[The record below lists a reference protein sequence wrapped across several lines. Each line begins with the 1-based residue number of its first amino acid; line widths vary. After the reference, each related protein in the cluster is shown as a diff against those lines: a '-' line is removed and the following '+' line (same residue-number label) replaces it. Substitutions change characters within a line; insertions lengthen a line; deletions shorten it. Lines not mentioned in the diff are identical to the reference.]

1 MWFRE
6 KRLYADAAASTPLS
20 GAARAELIRLLD
32 LYGNPGGL
40 HKEAVAAKA
49 ALDDARKR
57 IARTLECNADELVFT
72 GSGTE
77 ANNLALMGLLPKLV
91 REQGEVNVITT
102 SIEHSSILEPL
113 HALEHEGLYVTALGV
128 NEEGRINMEELA
140 GAINDET
147 VLVTIQLI
155 NSEIGTIQDIRE
167 VSKLLKKQ
175 GRKIY
180 LHCDASQAPLWQN
193 ITVERLGVDLMTIDG
208 QKVMG
213 PKGVGALYI
222 RKGTPVES
230 VIYGGG
236 QEHGLRAGT
245 ENVPLVGSFAVALE
259 DAQKGAA
266 DNTKRTSEVRDYL
279 WQQIQKAIPDARLNG
294 ASIDKQGET
303 LLKVSKV
310 SPCFRVANNLN
321 ISVPGL
327 DAEMGVIAMDALGV
341 AVSTRSACDIG
352 DEEPSHVIRAIGTPA
367 ELQKTAIRITL
378 MPAATKS
385 DADKIVKVLKEVAD
399 RYRK

>member
-6 KRLYADAAASTPLS
+6 KRLYADAAASTPMS
-20 GAARAELIRLLD
+20 ARAKSELVRLLE

-40 HKEAVAAKA
+40 HKEAVAAKQ
-49 ALDDARKR
+49 ALDAAR
-57 IARTLECNADELVFT
+57 ARVARVLECNADELVFT

-77 ANNLALMGLLPKLV
+77 ANNLALMGLLPRLV

-128 NEEGRINMEELA
+128 NEEGRINMDELA
-140 GAINDET
+140 SAINDET
-147 VLVTIQLI
+147 VLVTVQLI

-175 GRKIY
+175 NRKIY

-193 ITVERLGVDLMTIDG
+193 STVERLGVDLMTIDG

-236 QEHGLRAGT
+236 QERGLRAGT
-245 ENVPLVGSFAVALE
+245 ENVPLVGAFAVALE

-266 DNTKRTSEVRDYL
+266 DNTKRISEVREYL

-294 ASIDKQGET
+294 ATGQD
-303 LLKVSKV
+303 
-310 SPCFRVANNLN
+310 RVANNIN
-321 ISVPGL
+321 VSVSGL

-352 DEEPSHVIRAIGTPA
+352 DEEPSHVIRAIGTPT

-378 MPAATKS
+378 LPTATKS
-385 DADKIVKVLKEVAD
+385 DADRILAVLREVAK
-399 RYRK
+399 RYKK

>member
-20 GAARAELIRLLD
+20 NRAKSELVRLLE

-40 HKEAVAAKA
+40 HKEAVAAKKE
-49 ALDDARKR
+49 LEDARKR
-57 IARTLECNADELVFT
+57 IARVLECHAEEIVFT

-91 REQGEVNVITT
+91 RDRGEVNVITT

-128 NEEGRINMEELA
+128 NEEGRIDVKELKS
-140 GAINDET
+140 AINDET

-175 GRKIY
+175 KNKIY
-180 LHCDASQAPLWQN
+180 LHCDASQSPLWVN
-193 ITVERLGVDLMTIDG
+193 TTVERLGIDLMTIDG

-222 RKGTPVES
+222 RKGTDIES
-230 VIYGGG
+230 VIYGGS

-245 ENVPLVGSFAVALE
+245 ENLPLVGSFAVALE

-266 DNTKRTSEVRDYL
+266 ENTKKVSEVRDYL
-279 WQQIQKAIPDARLNG
+279 WRQISKAIPDARLNG
-294 ASIDKQGET
+294 ATGDR
-303 LLKVSKV
+303 
-310 SPCFRVANNLN
+310 RVANNIN
-321 ISVPGL
+321 VSVPGF

-352 DEEPSHVIRAIGTPA
+352 DEEPSHVIRAIGVPT
-367 ELQKTAIRITL
+367 ELQKTAIRITFL
-378 MPAATKS
+378 PTATKQ
-385 DADKIVKVLKEVAD
+385 DADQIVKALQTAVQ

>member
-20 GAARAELIRLLD
+20 ARAKNELVRLLE

-40 HKEAVAAKA
+40 HKEAVAAKKELDA
-49 ALDDARKR
+49 ARARV
-57 IARTLECNADELVFT
+57 ARTLECHADELVFT

-128 NEEGRINMEELA
+128 NGEGRIDMEELA
-140 GAINDET
+140 SAINDET

-175 GRKIY
+175 SRKIY

-213 PKGVGALYI
+213 PKGVGVLYI

-259 DAQKGAA
+259 DAQRGAA

-279 WQQIQKAIPDARLNG
+279 WQQIQKVLPEARLNG
-294 ASIDKQGET
+294 ATGER
-303 LLKVSKV
+303 
-310 SPCFRVANNLN
+310 RVANNIN
-321 ISVPGL
+321 VSVPRL

-378 MPAATKS
+378 LPTATKQDS
-385 DADKIVKVLKEVAD
+385 DQIVKALVKAAE

>member
-20 GAARAELIRLLD
+20 ARAKAELVRLLE

-57 IARTLECNADELVFT
+57 VARALECHVEELVFT

-77 ANNLALMGLLPKLV
+77 ANNLALLGLLRPIL
-91 REQGEVNVITT
+91 REQGEAHVIITT
-102 SIEHSSILEPL
+102 IEHSSVLEPL
-113 HALEHEGLYVTALGV
+113 HALEDDGLYVTALGV
-128 NEEGRINMEELA
+128 NDEGRIDLKELED
-140 GAINDET
+140 AINDQT
-147 VLVTIQLI
+147 VLVTIQLV
-155 NSEIGTIQDIRE
+155 NSEIGTIQDIRA
-167 VSKLLKKQ
+167 VSKLLKQQ

-180 LHCDASQAPLWQN
+180 LHCDASQAPLWQSVV
-193 ITVERLGVDLMTIDG
+193 VERLGVDLLTVDG

-222 RKGTPVES
+222 RKDTPVES
-230 VIYGGG
+230 VVWGGG

-245 ENVPLVGSFAVALE
+245 ENAPLVAAFAVALE
-259 DAQKGAA
+259 DAQKDHA
-266 DNTKRTSEVRDYL
+266 DNTKRITEVREHL
-279 WQQIQKAIPDARLNG
+279 WQQIQKVIPDAVLNG
-294 ASIDKQGET
+294 ATGE
-303 LLKVSKV
+303 K
-310 SPCFRVANNLN
+310 RIANNIN
-321 ISVPGL
+321 VSIPGL

-352 DEEPSHVIRAIGTPA
+352 DEEPSHVIRAIGTPVN
-367 ELQKTAIRITL
+367 LQKTAIRITFL
-378 MPAATKS
+378 PTATKS
-385 DADKIVKVLKEVAD
+385 DADQIVRVLKKVVEK
-399 RYRK
+399 YRK

>member
-20 GAARAELIRLLD
+20 ARAKKELVRLLE

-40 HKEAVAAKA
+40 HKEAVAAKQE
-49 ALDDARKR
+49 LDNARKR
-57 IARTLECNADELVFT
+57 VARSLECHADEVVFT

-91 REQGEVNVITT
+91 REHGEVNVITS
-102 SIEHSSILEPL
+102 SIEHSSVLEPL

-128 NEEGRINMEELA
+128 NEEGRIDMKELEES
-140 GAINDET
+140 INEQT

-155 NSEIGTIQDIRE
+155 NSEIGTIQAIRE

-175 GRKIY
+175 SRKIY
-180 LHCDASQAPLWQN
+180 LHCDASQAPLWEN
-193 ITVERLGVDLMTIDG
+193 ITVDRLGVDLMTIDG

-222 RKGTPVES
+222 KKGTPVES

-236 QEHGLRAGT
+236 QERGLRAGT
-245 ENVPLVGSFAVALE
+245 ENLPLIGSFATALE

-266 DNTKRTSEVRDYL
+266 DAAKRVSEVRDYL
-279 WQQIQKAIPDARLNG
+279 WQQIQKTIPDAMLNG
-294 ASIDKQGET
+294 AAGDR
-303 LLKVSKV
+303 
-310 SPCFRVANNLN
+310 RVANNIN
-321 ISVPGL
+321 VSIPGL

-352 DEEPSHVIRAIGTPA
+352 DEEPSHVIRAIGVPK

-378 MPAATKS
+378 LPSATRS
-385 DADKIVKVLKEVAD
+385 DADTIVKVLKEVTD